1 MKLLRS
7 KVAEVTPEEEE
18 GEQGLPESLG
28 ARGRRRLQLRLRDD
42 AESCCSQDENPLENS

>member
-18 GEQGLPESLG
+18 GGEEGLPESLG
-28 ARGRRRLQLRLRDD
+28 ARGRKRLQLRDD
-42 AESCCSQDENPLENS
+42 GDSCCCSQDENPLENS